1 MSALLVSFEANLV
14 IKDKSPEELEELFDG
29 LLPSNGLHM
38 KNIKGRKLLVECM
51 DSQFTEI
58 LEIDEDGQE
67 VTFLNRKPELKYYPS
82 TNNTFKTN
90 DMIRINGKGDYNI
103 ILTPMFAFLY
113 NGETQ
118 TTIEMDNVKNINDTK
133 LYLEQNY
140 PEYIVLRK
148 IT

>member
-14 IKDKSPEELEELFDG
+14 IKDKSPEELGELFDG
-29 LLPSNGLHM
+29 MIPSNGLRIE
-38 KNIKGRKLLVECM
+38 NIKGRKLVVECM

-58 LEIDEDGQE
+58 LEIDEDGKE

-82 TNNTFKTN
+82 TNKTFKTT
-90 DMIRINGKGDYNI
+90 DIIRIDGKGDYSI

-113 NGETQ
+113 NSESQ
-118 TTIEMDNVKNINDTK
+118 ITIDMENVKNINDTK